1 MKDNKSS
8 NNNDDNR
15 SKESTLTPPP
25 VPPPTPPPTKNPSS
39 LLSPWW
45 SAEPLPERKKP
56 NDTRRSLIRFT
67 RIVQGGAH
75 SSSEALFTER
85 CYMLTKT
92 KRQRSSSDSN
102 NDVIPSGEDDDCR
115 MGRSSNSLS
124 SWNPFQG
131 LWLVVATTR
140 ARCLEHS
147 AGMCVVLYRSPIIM
161 TKNDF
166 PKEAVMLPMYA
177 WKKHSSPLSL
187 LSSADYYTV
196 DLGERWNRSGE
207 DAQRIATIA
216 LTPLQHLT
224 QRYIQS
230 WQDGTQAAFLSRFWD
245 SAKRGDAFHLML
257 DNARKL
263 LHHATAKKDEDTAKK
278 DSK

>member
-1 MKDNKSS
+1 MNDNK
-8 NNNDDNR
+8 NNNDNR
-15 SKESTLTPPP
+15 PKESTLTPPP

-45 SAEPLPERKKP
+45 SAEPLPERKRP

-67 RIVQGGAH
+67 RIVQGDGH
-75 SSSEALFTER
+75 SSSEPLFTER
-85 CYMLTKT
+85 CYMLTKS
-92 KRQRSSSDSN
+92 KRQRSSSSDSN
-102 NDVIPSGEDDDCR
+102 HDVIPSDENDDCR
-115 MGRSSNSLS
+115 QIKFIILESIPRTLVGGGNNSS
-124 SWNPFQG
+124 
-131 LWLVVATTR
+131 
-140 ARCLEHS
+140 
-147 AGMCVVLYRSPIIM
+147 
-161 TKNDF
+161 
-166 PKEAVMLPMYA
+166 AVFGA
-177 WKKHSSPLSL
+177 QCG
-187 LSSADYYTV
+187 ADYYTV

-257 DNARKL
+257 DNAKKL
-263 LHHATAKKDEDTAKK
+263 LHHATTKKEEDTAKK
-278 DSK
+278 DTK

>member
-147 AGMCVVLYRSPIIM
+147 AEKTISQ
-161 TKNDF
+161 
-166 PKEAVMLPMYA
+166 
-177 WKKHSSPLSL
+177 KKH
-187 LSSADYYTV
+187 ADYYTV

>member
-75 SSSEALFTER
+75 SSSEPLFTER

-102 NDVIPSGEDDDCR
+102 HNVIPSGEDDDCR
-115 MGRSSNSLS
+115 MVCLLKDHRKQQQRKTAMPHHHHHHQQQGKSSNSSS

-147 AGMCVVLYRSPIIM
+147 AEKTISQ
-161 TKNDF
+161 
-166 PKEAVMLPMYA
+166 
-177 WKKHSSPLSL
+177 KKH
-187 LSSADYYTV
+187 ADYYTV

>member
-115 MGRSSNSLS
+115 MVCLLKDHRKQKQHNKAAMPYQQQGRSSNSLS

-161 TKNDF
+161 T
-166 PKEAVMLPMYA
+166 YGG
-177 WKKHSSPLSL
+177 
-187 LSSADYYTV
+187 T
-196 DLGERWNRSGE
+196 
-207 DAQRIATIA
+207 
-216 LTPLQHLT
+216 
-224 QRYIQS
+224 
-230 WQDGTQAAFLSRFWD
+230 GTQHRLYSMKTHHVLSHIEKTI
-245 SAKRGDAFHLML
+245 SQ
-257 DNARKL
+257 
-263 LHHATAKKDEDTAKK
+263 KKQ
-278 DSK
+278 